1 LIRQKIIEIVCMKKL
16 GKFLVFLCLTSTTA
30 FAHADE
36 ALILKSNCLACHATE
51 RKKLGPSFKEM
62 AARYANDNTS
72 VEKIAEKI
80 QLGGSGA
87 WGNGMMPPQS
97 NLSNS
102 DALTLAKYIQSLNQA
117 N

>member
-1 LIRQKIIEIVCMKKL
+1 MKKL
-16 GKFLVFLCLTSTTA
+16 GKFWVFLCLTSTTA
-30 FAHADE
+30 FVHADE

-51 RKKLGPSFKEM
+51 RKKYGPSFKEM
-62 AARYANDNTS
+62 ADRYANDKTS

-97 NLSNS
+97 NVSNS
-102 DALTLAKYIQSLNQA
+102 DALTLAKYILSLNQA

>member
-1 LIRQKIIEIVCMKKL
+1 MV
-16 GKFLVFLCLTSTTA
+16 

-51 RKKLGPSFKEM
+51 RKKYGPSFKEM
-62 AARYANDNTS
+62 AIRYANDKTS
-72 VEKIAEKI
+72 AEKIAEKI

-87 WGNGMMPPQS
+87 WGNGMMPPQPNVS
-97 NLSNS
+97 NA
-102 DALTLAKYIQSLNQA
+102 DALTLAKYILSLDQA